1 MVIADIL
8 IWWYGAGWKHLVQ
21 RWTEAVRRIGLQFSV
36 PLLAR
41 TLFAP
46 WRRIISYGNES
57 FIDGLKAAL
66 DNGVSRFV
74 GFWVRVI
81 VILTAGLLMCLL
93 AVVGLI
99 ATLLWP
105 LLPLLAIGFIVRG
118 FL

>member
-66 DNGVSRFV
+66 DNGVSP
-74 GFWVRVI
+74 
-81 VILTAGLLMCLL
+81 
-93 AVVGLI
+93 VVGLI